1 MPTIDDFLRPKE
13 WIPDIV
19 LDIGK
24 VIRQWGEDKYMP
36 IRRQIDEDWKE
47 HKLVKPLMKE
57 LMVDLGLSKG
67 GWPAEVGGMDIPNT
81 ATFFVLVV
89 EELSRF
95 DAGFAIAAGINAGWP
110 MLPIALSAHRNM
122 ELCREFGTR
131 FCGDE
136 LYTCCMDMTEL
147 QGGSDIE
154 NIGRVHG
161 KTIKT
166 SARLEGGDWVIN
178 GHKIWPSNTN
188 ADLHGVLCSTNPGS
202 SNDEDIAIIYVP
214 VDTPGVTVGAPYH
227 KAGMAA
233 DYNADIWF
241 DNVKVP
247 KRYRAHGPGDD
258 AKYLREVILYGSV
271 AGATLGLGPMKNT
284 YEIIKK
290 WASERVVFGKPLK
303 EHSIN
308 AAVLAEIIID
318 IEASSIWLYTLARQ
332 IDYPDIYGVMPWD
345 EEMEYRSR
353 AASLFVT
360 DAAVHVTNRAME
372 LMGSYGYCRDYDLE
386 KHWRDVKMTTLW
398 MGSRQLDLLET
409 ARYWYDIE
417 TL

>member
-19 LDIGK
+19 LDMGK
-24 VIRQWGEDKYMP
+24 VIRQWGEEKYIP
-36 IRRQIDEDWKE
+36 VRRQIDEDWKE

-57 LMVDLGLSKG
+57 LLVDLGLAKG
-67 GWPAEVGGMDIPNT
+67 VWPAEVGGMDIPNP
-81 ATFFVLVV
+81 ATFFAVICD
-89 EELSRF
+89 ELSRF
-95 DAGFAIAAGINAGWP
+95 DSAFALAIGVSCGWP
-110 MLPIALSAHRNM
+110 LLPVALKPHRNM
-122 ELCREFGTR
+122 ELCREFGPR

-136 LYTCCMDMTEL
+136 LYTCCMDMTEPA
-147 QGGSDIE
+147 GGSDIE
-154 NIGRVHG
+154 NVGRMHG

-166 SARLEGGDWVIN
+166 SARLEGDNWVIN
-178 GHKIWPSNTN
+178 GHKLWPSNAD

-202 SNDEDIAIIYVP
+202 SNEEDIAIIYVP
-214 VDTPGVTVGAPYH
+214 RDAKGVTVGAPYH

-233 DYNADIWF
+233 DYNSDIWF
-241 DNVKVP
+241 DDVRVP

-258 AKYLREVILYGSV
+258 AKYFREVLVYGNV
-271 AGATLGLGPMKNT
+271 AGACLALGVMKNT

-290 WASERVVFGKPLK
+290 WTSERFVFGKPLK

-318 IEASSIWLYTLARQ
+318 IEASSIWLYAMARQ
-332 IDYPDIYGVMPWD
+332 IDCPDIYGVMPWD
-345 EEMEYRSR
+345 EAMVYRSR

-360 DAAVHVTNRAME
+360 DAAVHATNRAME
-372 LMGSYGYCRDYDLE
+372 LMGSYGYCREYDLE
-386 KHWRDVKMTTLW
+386 KHWRDVKMSQLW
-398 MGSRQLDLLET
+398 MGGRQLDLIEV

>member
-19 LDIGK
+19 LDIGR

-57 LMVDLGLSKG
+57 LLVDLSLARGL
-67 GWPAEVGGMDIPNT
+67 WPAEVGGMDIPNS
-81 ATFFVLVV
+81 ATFFCVIC

-95 DAGFAIAAGINAGWP
+95 DSAFALAVGVSCGWP
-110 MLPIALSAHRNM
+110 MLPIALEPHRNM
-122 ELCREFGTR
+122 ELCRELGSR
-131 FCGDE
+131 FCGNE
-136 LYTCCMDMTEL
+136 MYTCCMDMTEPA
-147 QGGSDIE
+147 GGSDIE
-154 NIGRVHG
+154 NIGRLHG

-166 SARLEGGDWVIN
+166 SARLVGGDWVIN
-178 GHKIWPSNTN
+178 GHKLWPSNAD

-202 SNDEDIAIIYVP
+202 GNDEDIAIIYVP
-214 VDTPGVTVGAPYH
+214 KDTKGVAVGGPYH

-233 DYNADIWF
+233 DYNSDIWF
-241 DNVKVP
+241 DDVKVP
-247 KRYRAHGPGDD
+247 KRYRAHGSGDD
-258 AKYLREVILYGSV
+258 AKYLREILVYGNV
-271 AGATLGLGPMKNT
+271 AGACLALGPMKNT

-290 WASERVVFGKPLK
+290 WTTERVVFGKPLK

-308 AAVLAEIIID
+308 AAILAEIIID
-318 IEASSIWLYTLARQ
+318 IEASSLWLYTMARQ
-332 IDYPDIYGVMPWD
+332 IDNPDIYGIKPWD
-345 EEMEYRSR
+345 DAMVAKSR
-353 AASLFVT
+353 AASLFAT
-360 DAAVHVTNRAME
+360 DAAVHTTNRAME
-372 LMGSYGYCRDYDLE
+372 LMGSYGYCREYDLE
-386 KHWRDVKMTTLW
+386 KHWRDVKMSQLW
-398 MGSRQLDLLET
+398 MGGRQLDLIEV

>member
-13 WIPDIV
+13 WIPEIV

-24 VIRQWGEDKYMP
+24 VVRQWGEEKYIP

-57 LMVDLGLSKG
+57 LLVDLGLAKG
-67 GWPAEVGGMDIPNT
+67 GWPAEVGGLDIPNL
-81 ATFFVLVV
+81 AVFFCVIAD
-89 EELSRF
+89 ELSRF
-95 DAGFAIAAGINAGWP
+95 DSAFALAVAISCGWP
-110 MLPIALSAHRNM
+110 LLPVTREPHRNM
-122 ELCREFGTR
+122 ELCREFGPR

-136 LYTCCMDMTEL
+136 LYTCCMDMTEPA
-147 QGGSDIE
+147 GGSDIE
-154 NIGRVHG
+154 NVGRVHG

-166 SARLEGGDWVIN
+166 SARLQGGDWVIN
-178 GHKIWPSNTN
+178 GQKLWPSNAD

-202 SNDEDIAIIYVP
+202 SNEDDLALIYVP
-214 VDTPGVTVGAPYH
+214 RDTKGVTVGAPYH

-233 DYNADIWF
+233 DYNSDIWF
-241 DNVKVP
+241 DDVKVP

-258 AKYLREVILYGSV
+258 AKYFREILTFGNV
-271 AGATLGLGPMKNT
+271 AGACLALGPMKNT

-290 WASERVVFGKPLK
+290 WTSERVVFGRPLK

-318 IEASSIWLYTLARQ
+318 IEASSIWLYTLANQ
-332 IDYPDIYGVMPWD
+332 LDNPDIYGIMPWD
-345 EEMEYRSR
+345 EAMVYRSR

-360 DAAVHVTNRAME
+360 DAGVHATNRAME
-372 LMGSYGYCRDYDLE
+372 LMGSYGYCREYDLE

-398 MGSRQLDLLET
+398 MGGRQLDLLEI